1 MNLYLCQLVADYQNF
16 HHGFLLLDAVPFAVA
31 LSDEVAALVTL
42 SFRRPF
48 SSQLNHY
55 QTRR

>member
-16 HHGFLLLDAVPFAVA
+16 HHGFLLLGAVLFAVA

-48 SSQLNHY
+48 SSQVSLH
-55 QTRR
+55 QTRQ